1 MEQNEEKL
9 VTEFLSHKTLF
20 YLAENEEI
28 KFEKK
33 MELNPKDLFLCQVNE
48 ISFED
53 QAPRKE
59 ALENVLSALQIEGIN
74 FVYLL
79 LGDALGVHFYYGIV
93 KDYYSKTELEFEIQE
108 IGEKILKP
116 SIQGNFR
123 GSKVEKVDTRKKR
136 EIIESISKQ
145 EHCSIL
151 EGVPGYVEEND
162 KYQGVDRLVDTM
174 MGDQFGFMIIA
185 SPMNDRDIENIEAN
199 LCDMYSKIMPW
210 SKRNIQDGRSQNKNK
225 THGTSEG
232 ENWSNGKS
240 SSISNSES
248 QNVSDATSS
257 GTSKS
262 TTKGKS
268 EGGSSKSTSNSGT
281 EGTSTNETH
290 TEGKT
295 TGGSK
300 TQGESQNSGGSR
312 STSKQE
318 ASGEG
323 TSTSSSV
330 EFVNK
335 SAQNWLQY
343 LDDVILPRLDYGT
356 GKGVFIAA
364 SFLFSDS
371 KVGLKKL
378 ENTAISL
385 YSGENGNK
393 VPLRAVHLEKSDNL
407 KRQREDMKTFQL
419 SHGKFTNK
427 ITQNERE
434 SHSVLSH
441 YITSEGNVSVGNWIT
456 TNELSLIAGLPKKEV
471 VGLGL
476 REEVEFGLNFKEE
489 NADRKEQIVLGKLVQ
504 SGNIIDKDVSIDKKN
519 LDKHIFVTGVTGSG
533 KTTTCHQI
541 LIDSGYPFMV
551 IEPAKTEYRILKKEE
566 DFKDLLIFTLGEN
579 SVAPFRLNPFE
590 FFPHENITSRV
601 DMICASMKASFDMDA
616 AIPQLLETA
625 IYECY
630 KDYGWN
636 IATNKN
642 SIYGEHAFDEGVYSF
657 PTLQDLYEK
666 TEKVVVDQGFT
677 ERLRDEYI
685 GSIRARLNGMMAGAK
700 GLMLNTPRSID
711 FSDLLDRKVVLELE
725 EIRSG
730 NEKSLIMGFVLVN
743 LSEAIKRKYLET
755 GVVNHITLVEEAHRL
770 LSKYTPGDSLNQK
783 QGVETFTD
791 MLAEIRKYGGSL
803 IIVDQIP
810 NKLTPEILKNT
821 NTKIVHRLFAEDDKE
836 AIGNTIALEK
846 EQKDFLSKLGPGRA
860 VVFSQGFDKAIQV
873 QIKNSTNTTSEE
885 QIAEEE
891 IRKTA
896 LGYYREH
903 YKRGII
909 PGSQFYEKQPNVETI
924 QKLFSVESEDIFGEI
939 LQTYLSERKVEK
951 KHYSEVKSCIQKYG
965 LENVVWNM
973 LAQNLRNKNNRLC
986 VANEDLLRTK
996 KDMLQKFL
1004 EKYQDETLEENG
1016 RDGFYRNFKD
1026 IILEG

>member
-1 MEQNEEKL
+1 M
-9 VTEFLSHKTLF
+9 
-20 YLAENEEI
+20 
-28 KFEKK
+28 
-33 MELNPKDLFLCQVNE
+33 
-48 ISFED
+48 
-53 QAPRKE
+53 
-59 ALENVLSALQIEGIN
+59 
-74 FVYLL
+74 
-79 LGDALGVHFYYGIV
+79 GVHFYYGIV

-232 ENWSNGKS
+232 ENWSKGKS

-268 EGGSSKSTSNSGT
+268 KGGSSESTSNSGT

-419 SHGKFTNK
+419 CVG
-427 ITQNERE
+427 
-434 SHSVLSH
+434 
-441 YITSEGNVSVGNWIT
+441 EG
-456 TNELSLIAGLPKKEV
+456 
-471 VGLGL
+471 
-476 REEVEFGLNFKEE
+476 
-489 NADRKEQIVLGKLVQ
+489 
-504 SGNIIDKDVSIDKKN
+504 
-519 LDKHIFVTGVTGSG
+519 
-533 KTTTCHQI
+533 
-541 LIDSGYPFMV
+541 
-551 IEPAKTEYRILKKEE
+551 TE
-566 DFKDLLIFTLGEN
+566 G
-579 SVAPFRLNPFE
+579 
-590 FFPHENITSRV
+590 
-601 DMICASMKASFDMDA
+601 
-616 AIPQLLETA
+616 
-625 IYECY
+625 
-630 KDYGWN
+630 
-636 IATNKN
+636 
-642 SIYGEHAFDEGVYSF
+642 
-657 PTLQDLYEK
+657 
-666 TEKVVVDQGFT
+666 
-677 ERLRDEYI
+677 
-685 GSIRARLNGMMAGAK
+685 
-700 GLMLNTPRSID
+700 
-711 FSDLLDRKVVLELE
+711 
-725 EIRSG
+725 
-730 NEKSLIMGFVLVN
+730 
-743 LSEAIKRKYLET
+743 
-755 GVVNHITLVEEAHRL
+755 
-770 LSKYTPGDSLNQK
+770 
-783 QGVETFTD
+783 
-791 MLAEIRKYGGSL
+791 
-803 IIVDQIP
+803 
-810 NKLTPEILKNT
+810 
-821 NTKIVHRLFAEDDKE
+821 
-836 AIGNTIALEK
+836 
-846 EQKDFLSKLGPGRA
+846 
-860 VVFSQGFDKAIQV
+860 
-873 QIKNSTNTTSEE
+873 
-885 QIAEEE
+885 
-891 IRKTA
+891 
-896 LGYYREH
+896 
-903 YKRGII
+903 
-909 PGSQFYEKQPNVETI
+909 
-924 QKLFSVESEDIFGEI
+924 FSVKAGSWTCCCFFTGI
-939 LQTYLSERKVEK
+939 R
-951 KHYSEVKSCIQKYG
+951 
-965 LENVVWNM
+965 
-973 LAQNLRNKNNRLC
+973 
-986 VANEDLLRTK
+986 
-996 KDMLQKFL
+996 
-1004 EKYQDETLEENG
+1004 
-1016 RDGFYRNFKD
+1016 
-1026 IILEG
+1026 